1 MEIVAML
8 VGIGVGYYLRP
19 KTQPNEKKLTEEEQR
34 KIDRLK
40 HDFDAVFCY
49 NENVAIRGDKQ

>member
-1 MEIVAML
+1 ML